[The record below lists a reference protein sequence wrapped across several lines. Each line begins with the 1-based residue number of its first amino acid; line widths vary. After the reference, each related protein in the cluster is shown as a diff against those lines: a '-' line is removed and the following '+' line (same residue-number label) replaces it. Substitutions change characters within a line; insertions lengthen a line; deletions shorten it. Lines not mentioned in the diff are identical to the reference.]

1 MTASLKNAKPAR
13 AGKAN
18 APLTGEVTI
27 PGDKSISHRSFIL
40 GALAS
45 GTTHIHHLLEGDD
58 VLATGRAMAAMG
70 AKVEQIETGHWQVT
84 GVGNG
89 GLTNPDS
96 ALDFGNA
103 GTGVRLVMG
112 AMVGA
117 GASGQCVGDA
127 SLSKRPMGR
136 VIEPLTQMGAVFSK
150 PDESDNNSDADKLPL
165 QLVAPARALPLDY
178 ELPVPSA
185 QVKSAILLAGLGA
198 PGQTIVRE
206 SHPTRDHTERMLK
219 LFGADIDSRSG
230 ENGVEIRLTGEARL
244 TGTDIH
250 VPGDPSSAAFP
261 LVAALL
267 VPHSKVTIY
276 NVMVNPHRDGLWT
289 CLEEMGAYIE
299 RKNQRAAAGEI
310 VADFTVQA
318 SQLKGI
324 DVPPERAPSMIDEY
338 PILAMAAATARG
350 TTHLTGLGE
359 LRVKESD
366 RLSAVVAGLR
376 ANGVEVEEFEDA
388 MTIYGCDGQVP
399 GGGVVET
406 HLDHRIAMSFL
417 VLGLAAQTPITVDDS
432 QMIATSFPEF
442 FSLMRALNAE
452 MEA

>member
-1 MTASLKNAKPAR
+1 MTASLENAKPAS
-13 AGKAN
+13 ASA
-18 APLTGEVTI
+18 ATTPLAGEVVI

-70 AKVEQIETGHWQVT
+70 AKVEQTQDGHWQVT

-89 GLTNPDS
+89 GLTNPES

-117 GASGQCVGDA
+117 GASGHCIGDA

-136 VIEPLTQMGAVFSK
+136 VIDPLTQMGAVFRK
-150 PDESDNNSDADKLPL
+150 PDGSDTDKLPL
-165 QLVAPARALPLDY
+165 QLDAPARALPLAY

-219 LFGADIDSRSG
+219 LFGADIESHTDA
-230 ENGVEIRLTGEARL
+230 NGVEIRLTGEARL
-244 TGTDIH
+244 TGTEII

-267 VPHSKVTIY
+267 VPQSKVTIN
-276 NVMVNPHRDGLWT
+276 NVMVNPHRNGLWT
-289 CLEEMGAYIE
+289 CLEEMGAQIE
-299 RKNQRAAAGEI
+299 RKNQREAAGET
-310 VADFTVQA
+310 VADFTIHA
-318 SQLKGI
+318 TSLNAI
-324 DVPPERAPSMIDEY
+324 DVPAHRAPSMIDEY

-376 ANGVEVEEFEDA
+376 ANGVEVEEFDDA
-388 MTIYGCDGQVP
+388 MKIHGCDGQVP

-417 VLGLAAQTPITVDDS
+417 VLGLAAQKPITVDDTR
-432 QMIATSFPEF
+432 MIATSFPAF
-442 FSLMRALNAE
+442 FDLMRALNAH
-452 MEA
+452 MEIAGS